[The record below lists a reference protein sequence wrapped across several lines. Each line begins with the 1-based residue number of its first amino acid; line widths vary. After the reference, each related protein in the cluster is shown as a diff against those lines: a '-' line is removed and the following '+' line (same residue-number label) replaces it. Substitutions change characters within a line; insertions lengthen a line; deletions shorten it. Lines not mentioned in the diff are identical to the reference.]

1 MFVCVKIKVIKVQ
14 NRGEYIT
21 KMAKKKIVNISDE
34 MDLLLK
40 EAIRI
45 LECTETSIIKN
56 ALLFYLR
63 KILNDQK

>member
-1 MFVCVKIKVIKVQ
+1 
-14 NRGEYIT
+14 
-21 KMAKKKIVNISDE
+21 MAKKKIVNISDE

-40 EAIRI
+40 EASKI

-63 KILNDQK
+63 RILNDKK